1 MKKTEILT
9 RLSII
14 IGIIIIIN
22 FISSKKFLRLD
33 FTADKRY
40 TLSKVTK
47 DILAGLND
55 VVTIT
60 AYYSEDLPPQLL
72 LTRKDFQEQLIEYES
87 ASNGKVVYEFFNP
100 NENEELEMKA
110 QQAGIGPI
118 LVSVTKRDKTEQMRA
133 YMGSLIQMGERKEV
147 IPVIQPGFAMEYA
160 LTTAIKKLSI
170 LQKPKV
176 AFLQGHGEP
185 SKNASLQ
192 VVEQLSVQHDVEDYA
207 INDTLDI
214 PTEYKA
220 IAIINPTDTFPPDH
234 LNKLDKYIGS
244 GGGLYIALS
253 RVKGDL
259 NTSMLQKGDSLGLE
273 NWLSKKGVTIEED
286 FLIDINC
293 GTVTAMQNLGA
304 FTLPVQI
311 KFPYFPIIGNFAD
324 HLITEGIESLFLPFV
339 SSISYSSSDTNIRI
353 VPLAKTSEK
362 SGQVMPFTYIDV
374 RKNWL
379 ESDFPFSSFPVA
391 VAVEGKIVGN
401 NRSKIVVIA
410 NGNFALNGEGR
421 QRQQINPDNVNFAVN
436 SIDWLSDDTG
446 LIELRT
452 KGITSRPLKEV
463 DETTKTIYKYGNVLI
478 PILLILIFG
487 FIKQQLRF
495 KKRQNWIRGKY

>member
-1 MKKTEILT
+1 MKRTEILT
-9 RLSII
+9 KLAII
-14 IGIIIIIN
+14 IGIIFIIN
-22 FISSKKFLRLD
+22 FISSKLFFRLD

-47 DILAGLND
+47 DILQGLND
-55 VVTIT
+55 VVTVK
-60 AYYSEDLPPQLL
+60 AYYSEDLPTQLSQ
-72 LTRKDFQEQLIEYES
+72 TRKDFREQLIEYEHLS
-87 ASNGKVVYEFFNP
+87 KGKVVYEFINP
-100 NENEELEMKA
+100 NENEQAEMQA

-118 LVSVTKRDKTEQMRA
+118 IVNVTKRDKVEQMRA
-133 YMGSLIQMGERKEV
+133 YMGAMIQMGERKEI

-185 SKNASLQ
+185 SKNSSLQ
-192 VVEQLSVQHDVEDYA
+192 VVEQLSVLYDVEDYA

-234 LNKLDKYIGS
+234 LNKLDKYMSS

-259 NTSMLQKGDSLGLE
+259 NTSMLRKGDSLGLE

-286 FLIDINC
+286 FLTDINC
-293 GTVTAMQNLGA
+293 GAVTAMQNLGA

-311 KFPYFPIIGNFAD
+311 KFPYFPMIGNFAD

-339 SSISYSSSDTNIRI
+339 SSISYSSGDTNIRMI
-353 VPLAKTSEK
+353 PLAKTSEK
-362 SGQVMPFTYIDV
+362 SGQVIPPAYIDV
-374 RKNWL
+374 RKNWQ
-379 ESDFPFSSFPVA
+379 ESDFPFSSLTVA
-391 VAVEGKIVGN
+391 VAVKGKIIGN
-401 NRSKIVVIA
+401 IQSKMVVIA
-410 NGNFALNGEGR
+410 NGSFAINGEGR
-421 QRQQINPDNVNFAVN
+421 QQQQV
-436 SIDWLSDDTG
+436 
-446 LIELRT
+446 
-452 KGITSRPLKEV
+452 
-463 DETTKTIYKYGNVLI
+463 
-478 PILLILIFG
+478 
-487 FIKQQLRF
+487 
-495 KKRQNWIRGKY
+495 